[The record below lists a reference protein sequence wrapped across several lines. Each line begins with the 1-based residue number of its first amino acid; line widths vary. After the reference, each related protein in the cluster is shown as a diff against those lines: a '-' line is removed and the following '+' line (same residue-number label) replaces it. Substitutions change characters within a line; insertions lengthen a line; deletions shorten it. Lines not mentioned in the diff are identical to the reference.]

1 MVTASSLTEI
11 AVDSCLHMTLSC
23 KKLRVFVQ
31 VDGLSGTIPNYSL
44 LGGGWRPSS
53 EQSTSYHS
61 NSIFYFYFLPS
72 WLVKLFIHK
81 KKKNKHETWSRFC
94 LYRNLNLI
102 KLMMLNLQIKRG
114 K

>member
-1 MVTASSLTEI
+1 
-11 AVDSCLHMTLSC
+11 
-23 KKLRVFVQ
+23 
-31 VDGLSGTIPNYSL
+31 
-44 LGGGWRPSS
+44 
-53 EQSTSYHS
+53 
-61 NSIFYFYFLPS
+61 
-72 WLVKLFIHK
+72 VKLFIHK